1 MVDKVLFV
9 YETMFYIMVE
19 NLDKLRNF
27 AFRNLKIL
35 AYNDGIPEC
44 PKPCKYLMIDF
55 GRSST
60 SEIEWLSSELIIRFR
75 KYIKVSKVSYT
86 YQGLELFAEVGGYLG
101 LFLGI
106 SISQLPGLIA
116 TFVQRFKK

>member
-1 MVDKVLFV
+1 M
-9 YETMFYIMVE
+9 
-19 NLDKLRNF
+19 
-27 AFRNLKIL
+27 

-60 SEIEWLSSELIIRFR
+60 TEVEWPSSELIIRFR

-106 SISQLPGLIA
+106 SLSQLPGLIA
-116 TFVQRFKK
+116 TIVQRFKK

>member
-1 MVDKVLFV
+1 MKD
-9 YETMFYIMVE
+9 
-19 NLDKLRNF
+19 
-27 AFRNLKIL
+27 L
-35 AYNDGIPEC
+35 AYSDGISVC

-60 SEIEWLSSELIIRFR
+60 TEIEEEVSELIIRFR
-75 KYIKVSKVSYT
+75 KYIKFSKVSYT

-106 SISQLPGLIA
+106 SLSQLPGLIA
-116 TFVQRFKK
+116 VLAQKCKKYWFE